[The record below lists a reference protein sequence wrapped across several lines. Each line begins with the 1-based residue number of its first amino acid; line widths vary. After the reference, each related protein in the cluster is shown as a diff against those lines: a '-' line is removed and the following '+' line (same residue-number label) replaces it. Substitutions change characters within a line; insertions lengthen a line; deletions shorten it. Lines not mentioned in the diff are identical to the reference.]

1 MKHLFKHAAFAA
13 FIGAMAFT
21 ACSDDDNNIQIDRD
35 LSGEYKSE
43 MNVTV
48 TEIGADE
55 SEKELGTYLVPQQF
69 TVARSADGN
78 EYMDLTIKGI
88 KFDDQSWGDLTLT
101 HLKAGRYA
109 DRYTIVSESDQS
121 MSINGLG
128 NCTVSLIGSGNP
140 QAVSAVINVNA
151 SGRRIELIVTGTKL
165 NGTESSQ
172 GAISTFVFDANYD
185 KANAAVTTQ
194 PQIEGQ
200 NITFHVA
207 PGADITKL
215 KATVTTTPEE
225 TTKLYP
231 ASNTAIDYTTP
242 ATYIVA
248 AEDGT
253 RIEYTV
259 TAIVDAE

>member
-21 ACSDDDNNIQIDRD
+21 ACNDDDNNIQIDRD

-43 MNVTV
+43 VNVTV

-69 TVARSADGN
+69 TVAQSADGN

-128 NCTVSLIGSGNP
+128 NCTVSLIGSGKEP
-140 QAVSAVINVNA
+140 SLMYKFLKKSFELVQMWDKWGVNMRPTGDWECKGHA
-151 SGRRIELIVTGTKL
+151 LPGKPRAFLNQLCLRIPH
-165 NGTESSQ
+165 S
-172 GAISTFVFDANYD
+172 
-185 KANAAVTTQ
+185 
-194 PQIEGQ
+194 
-200 NITFHVA
+200 
-207 PGADITKL
+207 
-215 KATVTTTPEE
+215 
-225 TTKLYP
+225 
-231 ASNTAIDYTTP
+231 
-242 ATYIVA
+242 
-248 AEDGT
+248 
-253 RIEYTV
+253 
-259 TAIVDAE
+259 